1 MQQSFFECVGTLLAI
16 SGIAFSISVFALI
29 ALPFLDRF
37 HRWF

>member
-1 MQQSFFECVGTLLAI
+1 MQQSFLECIGTWVAI
-16 SGIAFSISVFALI
+16 AGIGFSISVMALI